1 MPACLRQKSNL
12 SKPFNLIC
20 TVQSSPKKFSPSR
33 FTQITFISSAILRS
47 KEGRFAIVTDVGRGM
62 RWTRMVLLTR
72 ALDADGEVVW
82 S

>member
-1 MPACLRQKSNL
+1 MRVEKKFSCNFK
-12 SKPFNLIC
+12 LILP
-20 TVQSSPKKFSPSR
+20 VQSSPKKFFPSR

-47 KEGRFAIVTDVGRGM
+47 KEGRFAIVTDVGCGM
-62 RWTRMVLLTR
+62 RWTRLVLLTR